1 MPTPDVDLVPF
12 FDAFLSY
19 ASADRDLVEPIAQRL
34 ADDQLDVFLDSWFIQ
49 PGHSIPKV
57 LLTALRKSHKVLVLM
72 TPRYFQSKWTEFE
85 LNWNFVETHLASAGA
100 RPRVIPVL
108 LQACKIPEEIAT
120 LKRIDLTGTRADA
133 EFRALTAVLAPPS
146 FSLESSLVPPGP
158 PSRYLGDFVAV
169 KLRRF
174 CGFSAR
180 RAHEFNVVYGELVH
194 NAFAHVVASDN
205 RVEVSV
211 RADPNQVILEVSDGG
226 TGVDLSAHV
235 DAPGRAASS
244 EALPAPGGLRLVAA
258 LCEGLPNDLRDGRH
272 VVRAV
277 LRRERMLALGS
288 LADLPAGP
296 GASEI
301 STWLTG
307 RREAHARFTD
317 PAGRYDYVVIATPRI
332 DHYEVEAFSL
342 LLRPHLA
349 VGPGRKLVIDLHD
362 VDYIS
367 SAGLRVL
374 MLPHLEARAA
384 GGAIELVCGPMVA
397 EILDLSRFTTVMR
410 IYRSRREAVQALA
423 ES

>member
-1 MPTPDVDLVPF
+1 
-12 FDAFLSY
+12 
-19 ASADRDLVEPIAQRL
+19 
-34 ADDQLDVFLDSWFIQ
+34 
-49 PGHSIPKV
+49 
-57 LLTALRKSHKVLVLM
+57 
-72 TPRYFQSKWTEFE
+72 
-85 LNWNFVETHLASAGA
+85 
-100 RPRVIPVL
+100 
-108 LQACKIPEEIAT
+108 
-120 LKRIDLTGTRADA
+120 
-133 EFRALTAVLAPPS
+133 
-146 FSLESSLVPPGP
+146 
-158 PSRYLGDFVAV
+158 
-169 KLRRF
+169 
-174 CGFSAR
+174 
-180 RAHEFNVVYGELVH
+180 
-194 NAFAHVVASDN
+194 VASDN

-258 LCEGLPNDLRDGRH
+258 LCEGLSSDLRDGRH